1 MTSILETPP
10 NIYWEAIHDKF
21 YRKEEIYTMEWED
34 IILSRYRLAGAP
46 YGGPIAMIRDD
57 SKILTLNNNEVKS
70 IMYFYTS
77 AGKLIHKFQWTHG
90 KIIGMQWTDTENF
103 VTVLANGTVCIFD
116 IHGEFSQF
124 SLGKEAKDSGIID
137 CIIWGS
143 GLVVMTRDYRLI
155 AVNNLD
161 EPRPKLLADA
171 NLTERP
177 HSWIV
182 LPPQFTLSRSLEV
195 FLAVGNTIL
204 VVDISDVQDQLLG
217 QGPFKKM
224 SVSMDGK
231 LLALFTEK
239 GELWVIST
247 DFQKNLSQYNT
258 GSKVPP
264 EQMVWCSGDTVLL
277 HWPGYILMVGPFGD
291 WIRYEFDS
299 PLYLIPEI
307 DGVRII
313 TNEKCEFLQKV
324 PESTE
329 SIFKI
334 GSTDPGAILFD
345 AYEQFVNKNPKA
357 DENIRMI
364 KYELEEAVDTC
375 IQAAGN
381 EINIKTQKALLK
393 AASFGKCFLEFYNSE
408 KFVKMCQIIR
418 VLNAIR
424 FYEIGIPLTYVQY
437 CRLTPEVL
445 IDRLTN
451 RYYHLL
457 AIRICNYLKMNTER
471 VVVHWACAKIKTF
484 TDDEEILSKLIID
497 KLTSTNEGKP
507 SLCYTEIAK
516 EAYRSGMPKLAT
528 KLLDFESQAANQ
540 VPLLIS
546 MQEDELSLKKAIE
559 SGDTD
564 LIYLV
569 ILHLHRKLPIAE
581 FFKIINE
588 KPLACNLLEVYC
600 KQQNLPLLKDF
611 YYQADF
617 KSETAA
623 ILTNESYEE
632 TEVTSRIEKLKTAM
646 RYYSEDKDRSFEV
659 KSTDEHIRLLQIQEQ
674 LERETNQVFL
684 ELSLSETIFKCLII
698 GQVSRAS
705 KLRSE
710 FRIPDKRFWWIKLKA
725 LVKTNDWDGLE
736 KFSKQ
741 KSPIGYIP
749 FIDECL
755 KANAPQ
761 EASKY
766 VEKCDADQ
774 RPALWQRIRGEQQQ

>member
-1 MTSILETPP
+1 
-10 NIYWEAIHDKF
+10 
-21 YRKEEIYTMEWED
+21 
-34 IILSRYRLAGAP
+34 
-46 YGGPIAMIRDD
+46 
-57 SKILTLNNNEVKS
+57 
-70 IMYFYTS
+70 
-77 AGKLIHKFQWTHG
+77 
-90 KIIGMQWTDTENF
+90 
-103 VTVLANGTVCIFD
+103 
-116 IHGEFSQF
+116 
-124 SLGKEAKDSGIID
+124 
-137 CIIWGS
+137 
-143 GLVVMTRDYRLI
+143 
-155 AVNNLD
+155 
-161 EPRPKLLADA
+161 
-171 NLTERP
+171 
-177 HSWIV
+177 
-182 LPPQFTLSRSLEV
+182 
-195 FLAVGNTIL
+195 
-204 VVDISDVQDQLLG
+204 
-217 QGPFKKM
+217 
-224 SVSMDGK
+224 
-231 LLALFTEK
+231 
-239 GELWVIST
+239 
-247 DFQKNLSQYNT
+247 
-258 GSKVPP
+258 
-264 EQMVWCSGDTVLL
+264 
-277 HWPGYILMVGPFGD
+277 
-291 WIRYEFDS
+291 
-299 PLYLIPEI
+299 
-307 DGVRII
+307 
-313 TNEKCEFLQKV
+313 
-324 PESTE
+324 
-329 SIFKI
+329 
-334 GSTDPGAILFD
+334 
-345 AYEQFVNKNPKA
+345 
-357 DENIRMI
+357 
-364 KYELEEAVDTC
+364 
-375 IQAAGN
+375 
-381 EINIKTQKALLK
+381 
-393 AASFGKCFLEFYNSE
+393 
-408 KFVKMCQIIR
+408 
-418 VLNAIR
+418 
-424 FYEIGIPLTYVQY
+424 
-437 CRLTPEVL
+437 
-445 IDRLTN
+445 
-451 RYYHLL
+451 
-457 AIRICNYLKMNTER
+457 MNTER

-632 TEVTSRIEKLKTAM
+632 KEVMSRIEKLKTAM

>member
-1 MTSILETPP
+1 MTSLLETHPTE
-10 NIYWEAIHDKF
+10 YWNALHDKF
-21 YRKEEIYTMEWED
+21 YRKEEIYTMEWEGVD
-34 IILSRYRLAGAP
+34 LSRFRIAGSS
-46 YGGPIAMIRDD
+46 YGGPIAMIRNDN
-57 SKILTLNNNEVKS
+57 KILELETENIKS

-77 AGKLIHKFQWTHG
+77 SGKLINHFQWVHG
-90 KIIGMQWTDTENF
+90 KIVGMEWTDTENF
-103 VTVLANGTVCIFD
+103 VAVINDGTVCIFD
-116 IHGEFSQF
+116 IHGEYSQF
-124 SLGKEAKDSGIID
+124 SLGHNTKENGIID
-137 CIIWGS
+137 CLIWGS
-143 GLVVMTRDYRLI
+143 GLVAMTSNYRLI
-155 AVNNLD
+155 SVNNFD

-171 NLTERP
+171 NLTDKP
-177 HSWIV
+177 YSWIIV
-182 LPPQFTLSRSLEV
+182 PPQYTLSRSLEV
-195 FLAVGNTIL
+195 FIAVKNTIF
-204 VVDISDVQDQLLG
+204 VVDISDVQDQLLI
-217 QGPFKKM
+217 QGPFLKM
-224 SVSMDGK
+224 CVSPDGK
-231 LLALFTEK
+231 LLALFTSK

-247 DFQKNLSQYNT
+247 DFQKNLSQYST
-258 GSKVPP
+258 GSKEPP
-264 EQMVWCSGDTVLL
+264 EQMVWCGADTVLL
-277 HWPGYILMVGPFGD
+277 YWPGTLLMVGPFGD
-291 WIRYEFDS
+291 WIKYVYDS
-299 PLYLIPEI
+299 PLFMIPEI

-313 TNEKCEFLQKV
+313 TNKKCEYLQKV

-329 SIFKI
+329 TIFRI
-334 GSTDPGAILFD
+334 GSTEPGAILFD

-357 DENIRMI
+357 DESIRMI
-364 KYELEEAVDTC
+364 KYELVEAVDTC
-375 IQAAGN
+375 VEAAGN
-381 EINIKTQKALLK
+381 EINIQNQKALLK
-393 AASFGKCFLEFYNSE
+393 AASFGKCFINTYNSE

-424 FYEIGIPLTYVQY
+424 FYEIGIPLTYAQY

-457 AIRICNYLKMNTER
+457 ALRICNYLEMNTER
-471 VVVHWACAKIKTF
+471 VVVHWACAKIKTS
-484 TDDEEILSKLIID
+484 TDDEETLSKVIID

-528 KLLDFESQAANQ
+528 KLLDFEFQAANQ

-588 KPLACNLLEVYC
+588 KPLACNLLEIYC
-600 KQQNLPLLKDF
+600 RQQNLSLLKDY
-611 YYQADF
+611 YYQADY

-632 TEVTSRIEKLKTAM
+632 TDVMSRIDKLKEALKF
-646 RYYSEDKDRSFEV
+646 YSEDKDKTFEV

-674 LERETNQVFL
+674 LEKETNQVFL
-684 ELSLSETIFKCLII
+684 ELSLSETIFKCLIY
-698 GQVSRAS
+698 GQSSRAN

-736 KFSKQ
+736 KFSKT

-749 FIDECL
+749 FIEECL
-755 KANAPQ
+755 KVNAPQ

-766 VEKCDADQ
+766 VEKCDTDQ
-774 RPALWQRIRGEQQQ
+774 WPVLWQKIRGEQ

>member
-1 MTSILETPP
+1 MTSLLDTPP
-10 NIYWEAIHDKF
+10 TIYWEALHDKF

-34 IILSRYRLAGAP
+34 INLSRYRIAGAP

-57 SKILTLNNNEVKS
+57 TKILTLGNDEAKS

-77 AGKLIHKFQWTHG
+77 AGKLIHQFQWNHG

-103 VTVLANGTVCIFD
+103 VTVLSDGTVCIFD
-116 IHGEFSQF
+116 IHGELSQF
-124 SLGKEAKDSGIID
+124 SLGREAKDNGVID

-143 GLVVMTRDYRLI
+143 GLVVMTRNYRLI

-171 NLTERP
+171 HLTEKP

-204 VVDISDVQDQLLG
+204 VVDMSEVQDQLLTH
-217 QGPFKKM
+217 GPFKKM
-224 SVSMDGK
+224 CVSMDGK
-231 LLALFTEK
+231 LLGLFTDK

-258 GSKVPP
+258 GSTVAPD
-264 EQMVWCSGDTVLL
+264 QMVWCSGDTVLL
-277 HWPGYILMVGPFGD
+277 YWTGYVLMVGPFGD
-291 WIRYEFDS
+291 WIKYDYES
-299 PLYLIPEI
+299 PVYLIPEI

-313 TNEKCEFLQKV
+313 TNETCEFLQKV
-324 PESTE
+324 PETTE
-329 SIFKI
+329 SIFRI
-334 GSTDPGAILFD
+334 GSTEPGAILFD

-364 KYELEEAVDTC
+364 KYELEDAVDTC

-381 EINIKTQKALLK
+381 EINIKNQKALLK
-393 AASFGKCFLEFYNSE
+393 AASFGKCFIEFYNSE

-424 FYEIGIPLTYVQY
+424 FYEIGIPLTYTQY

-457 AIRICNYLKMNTER
+457 AIRICNYLDMNTER

-600 KQQNLPLLKDF
+600 KEQNLGLLKDF
-611 YYQADF
+611 YYQADY

-623 ILTNESYEE
+623 ILTNESYAESD
-632 TEVTSRIEKLKTAM
+632 VNSRIEKLKMALK
-646 RYYSEDKDRSFEV
+646 YYSEDKDKSFEV

-674 LERETNQVFL
+674 LENETNQVFL

-698 GQVSRAS
+698 GQTNRAS

-725 LVKTNDWDGLE
+725 LVKTNDWEGLE

-749 FIDECL
+749 FIEECL

-774 RPALWQRIRGEQQQ
+774 RPELWKRIRGEQ